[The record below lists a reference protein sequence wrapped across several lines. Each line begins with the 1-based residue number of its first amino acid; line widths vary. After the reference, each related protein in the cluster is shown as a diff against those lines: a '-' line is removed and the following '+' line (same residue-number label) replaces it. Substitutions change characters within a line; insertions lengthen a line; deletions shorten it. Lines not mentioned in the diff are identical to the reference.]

1 LLFDPTPLVISRLQQ
16 VNLIATELSNH
27 SKELASI
34 YEASLDSFTP
44 YIRKL
49 LDQFSP
55 EFDKYHLDEIVV
67 AAISP
72 VVSLVFLY
80 KLGISKN
87 FTLRFDA

>member
-16 VNLIATELSNH
+16 VSLVATELSNH
-27 SKELASI
+27 SKELVSV

-55 EFDKYHLDEIVV
+55 EFDKYRLDEIVV

-72 VVSLVFLY
+72 IVSFYFIL
-80 KLGISKN
+80 
-87 FTLRFDA
+87 